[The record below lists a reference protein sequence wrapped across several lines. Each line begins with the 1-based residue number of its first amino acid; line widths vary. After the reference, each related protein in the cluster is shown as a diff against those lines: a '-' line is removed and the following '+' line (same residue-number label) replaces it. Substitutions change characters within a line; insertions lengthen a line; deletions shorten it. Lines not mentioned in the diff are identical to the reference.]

1 MERIEFKFNRVLA
14 MYQRLG
20 ERLEELA
27 KEIDDR
33 KEVAAM
39 AEKAGESLGREA
51 PHAAATTAAAA
62 AAPESWDDDDHP
74 PFSLCPD
81 SRRKRNP
88 ANYCPVTRGRLHKVA
103 AMAEEDRMERRRMQQ
118 QQQQQQQQRQMSES
132 WDDDDHPPFGLGPDS
147 RRKRNP
153 ANYCPVTRGRLH

>member
-27 KEIDDR
+27 QEIADR

-39 AEKAGESLGREA
+39 AEK
-51 PHAAATTAAAA
+51 
-62 AAPESWDDDDHP
+62 
-74 PFSLCPD
+74 
-81 SRRKRNP
+81 
-88 ANYCPVTRGRLHKVA
+88 
-103 AMAEEDRMERRRMQQ
+103 AEEDRMERRRMQQ
-118 QQQQQQQQRQMSES
+118 QQLQQQQQQHQSSES
-132 WDDDDHPPFGLGPDS
+132 WDDDDHLPFGLGPDS

-153 ANYCPVTRGRLH
+153 ANYCPACCGRLH

>member
-1 MERIEFKFNRVLA
+1 MERIEFKFKRVLA

-27 KEIDDR
+27 NEIADR

-39 AEKAGESLGREA
+39 AEKA
-51 PHAAATTAAAA
+51 
-62 AAPESWDDDDHP
+62 
-74 PFSLCPD
+74 
-81 SRRKRNP
+81 
-88 ANYCPVTRGRLHKVA
+88 
-103 AMAEEDRMERRRMQQ
+103 EEDRIERRRMQQ
-118 QQQQQQQQRQMSES
+118 QQQQQQQQCQMSES

-153 ANYCPVTRGRLH
+153 ANYCPAST